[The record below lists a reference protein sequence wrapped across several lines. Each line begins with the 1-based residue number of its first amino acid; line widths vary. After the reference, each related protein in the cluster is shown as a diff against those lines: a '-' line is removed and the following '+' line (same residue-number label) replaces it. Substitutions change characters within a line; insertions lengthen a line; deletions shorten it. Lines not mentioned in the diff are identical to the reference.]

1 MSDVK
6 PRVRVPKTAEV
17 GEVIEIKTLIRHPM
31 HSGRVVDGDGNTIPR
46 QIITSFVAK
55 FNGETIF
62 HVDMKPSV
70 SENPYFTFPFK
81 VSESGTF
88 EFLWTED
95 TGEEFTLSK
104 DITVEQWSVNSGGQ

>member
-6 PRVRVPKTAEV
+6 PRVRVPKTAEI

-55 FNGETIF
+55 FNGDIIF
-62 HVDMKPSV
+62 SVDMKPSV
-70 SENPYFTFPFK
+70 SANPFITFPYK
-81 VSESGTF
+81 VNEAGTF
-88 EFLWTED
+88 EFVWTED

-104 DITVEQWSVNSGGQ
+104 KIKVE

>member
-1 MSDVK
+1 
-6 PRVRVPKTAEV
+6 
-17 GEVIEIKTLIRHPM
+17 
-31 HSGRVVDGDGNTIPR
+31 
-46 QIITSFVAK
+46 VAK

-104 DITVEQWSVNSGGQ
+104 DIKVE